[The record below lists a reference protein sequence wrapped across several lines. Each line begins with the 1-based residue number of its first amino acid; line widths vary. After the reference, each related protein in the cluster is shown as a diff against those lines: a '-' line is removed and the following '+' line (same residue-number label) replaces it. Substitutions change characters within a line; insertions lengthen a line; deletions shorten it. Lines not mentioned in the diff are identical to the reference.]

1 MLQVQNTQ
9 KFWYEKFNL
18 DTLIAYAIKPKI
30 LDADAYTLD
39 FYFRWFRL
47 KEEFKLSLT
56 SFTSSQLSSANNFL
70 SCSPNVLSNHGQRSI
85 VSITAYVS

>member
-47 KEEFKLSLT
+47 KEEF
-56 SFTSSQLSSANNFL
+56 NFF
-70 SCSPNVLSNHGQRSI
+70 CK
-85 VSITAYVS
+85 

>member
-30 LDADAYTLD
+30 LDADADAYTLD

-47 KEEFKLSLT
+47 KEEI
-56 SFTSSQLSSANNFL
+56 NFF
-70 SCSPNVLSNHGQRSI
+70 CK
-85 VSITAYVS
+85 